1 MNMDYFD
8 YKVWENWAN
17 NNYDEFKSLKDG
29 AKIAMLL
36 PDTDNLI
43 VLKKGDTISVVI
55 DDRNTFEFQFAQIA
69 FKFGENTIESVLND
83 STFKTFKNLTLA
95 DDIGILSFVDEA
107 TLNRFDYRN
116 FLKKFGF
123 QIGSGCS
130 CGCC

>member
-1 MNMDYFD
+1 MDYFD

-43 VLKKGDTISVVI
+43 VLKKGGTISVVI
-55 DDRNTFEFQFAQIA
+55 DDRNTFEFPFAQIA